1 MAQGCGEIT
10 MEIIDKTKDKKE
22 EQWQLGDVVTDDINY
37 GLVIT
42 DDCSNYMVLNFKGNN
57 QYTTDQTS
65 SYDSIEELQDYYP
78 SWHKV
83 NAKLVIE

>member
-1 MAQGCGEIT
+1 MKIV
-10 MEIIDKTKDKKE
+10 DKTKDKKE
-22 EQWQLGDVVTDDINY
+22 EKWQLGDVVTNDINY

-42 DDCSNYMVLNFKGNN
+42 DDSSNYMVLNFKGNN

-65 SYDSIEELQDYYP
+65 SYHSIEELQDYY
-78 SWHKV
+78 SNWHKV

>member
-1 MAQGCGEIT
+1 

-22 EQWQLGDVVTDDINY
+22 EQWQLGDVVTDNINY

-42 DDCSNYMVLNFKGNN
+42 DDGGDYMVLNFEGIN
-57 QYTTDQTS
+57 QYTTGQTS
-65 SYDSIEELQDYYP
+65 SYESMEKLQDYY
-78 SWHKV
+78 SDWHKV